1 MQLRI
6 SCFIVQG
13 KYQQFGPFKT
23 ADEAVNFMN
32 GDGNTIAGPFTISVV
47 YSMETANV

>member
-13 KYQQFGPFKT
+13 KFQQFGPFKT
-23 ADEAVNFMN
+23 ADEAVDWMN
-32 GDGNTIAGPFTISVV
+32 SDGKMIAGPFTISVV
-47 YSMETANV
+47 YSMEDANV